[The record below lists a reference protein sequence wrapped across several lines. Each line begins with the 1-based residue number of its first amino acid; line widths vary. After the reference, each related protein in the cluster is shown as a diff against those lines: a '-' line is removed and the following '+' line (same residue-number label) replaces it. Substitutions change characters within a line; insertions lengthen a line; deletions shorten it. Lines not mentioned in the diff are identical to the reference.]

1 VKRDT
6 KIIAVLLAGIGA
18 TILSASMLCTFAIA
32 HGASMK
38 WRLLFRMMCH
48 GMPSRCLTVWNVP
61 MPICA
66 RCTAIYAGLFAA
78 ALVFTIVHVRLAFA
92 KVLLIA
98 SAAAMALDGFSQ
110 LAGLREST
118 NSLRIATGLAV
129 GIAFGLWALATMQK
143 SSETA
148 DAREF
153 TSS

>member
-1 VKRDT
+1 MKRDT
-6 KIIAVLLAGIGA
+6 KIIAALLAGIGV

-78 ALVFTIVHVRLAFA
+78 ALFFTFVHVRLAFA

-98 SAAAMALDGFSQ
+98 SAAAMALDGFTQ

-118 NSLRIATGLAV
+118 NPLRIATGLAV
-129 GIAFGLWALATMQK
+129 GIAFGLWALAMMQK

>member
-1 VKRDT
+1 MKRDT